1 MKTSFKK
8 AMKCF
13 SKRSGISNLTC
24 TRGLAQGV
32 HVLIQDKI
40 AVFPEIMTTVKPLYS
55 GHHRD
60 FEKVSVIRRCPLYR
74 GIFPGKLSLGTLK
87 SVRYKELSAIKDVC
101 CREVSLYFN
110 RLGYFTQ
117 HVKISP

>member
-1 MKTSFKK
+1 MKTFFKK

-13 SKRSGISNLTC
+13 SKRSGISYLTC

-32 HVLIQDKI
+32 GVLIPGKI

-74 GIFPGKLSLGTLK
+74 VIFPGKLSLETLK
-87 SVRYKELSAIKDVC
+87 SVRYKELSSIKDARY
-101 CREVSLYFN
+101 REVSLYFN
-110 RLGYFTQ
+110 
-117 HVKISP
+117 